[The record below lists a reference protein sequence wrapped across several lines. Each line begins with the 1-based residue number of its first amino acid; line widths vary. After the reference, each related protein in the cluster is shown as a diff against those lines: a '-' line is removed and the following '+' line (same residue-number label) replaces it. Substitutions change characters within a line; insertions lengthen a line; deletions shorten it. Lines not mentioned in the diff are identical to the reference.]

1 MNEAMSEATEP
12 DEHIQ
17 AEIARMMAEMQRL
30 HEQIERDHALGQQI
44 QARTDAKMVSIREG
58 LEKIRTARRNYV
70 ATSF

>member
-1 MNEAMSEATEP
+1 MSEAMTETTEP

-30 HEQIERDHALGQQI
+30 HEQIERD
-44 QARTDAKMVSIREG
+44 QARVESYKQETDATLARAHEG
-58 LEKIRTARRNYV
+58 LVKLREARRNYV